1 MVPWRA
7 LGMLAFGLAIIFM
20 FVRLHGDGYDFPVK
34 VANMKDELE
43 FPRPPDRTYLEVSSL
58 HPQDQDDDDKDAI
71 GAGDK
76 RPEPGT
82 GAAVGSKEGLK
93 FGVGWHSQWHLGK
106 KKKVVEEEEPPSQ
119 KEEATT
125 VVEKQLVDEQAKDE
139 QEHGD
144 ERWIWMTNIWHSDGD
159 CGSGHL
165 RQYRR
170 RLSDVMVADNATKW
184 ELMYTHKLPGPI
196 THTSL
201 SRRIIKKDGERTTES
216 IRLAVVYKVIQDEHA
231 AYHSRVYHF
240 GVFQKQ
246 DLRDDCG
253 PSTET
258 CHRQHPFLSFDY
270 VLPGTTLIKEFTL
283 EHDTILYS
291 RLSDTVQFRTLQLP
305 KLKVGSTSPTRPF
318 ALSSGAMGPFISCPD
333 KKLVP
338 QRTSFL
344 TKIPSKTKN
353 NDLHILMAHVQEYR
367 ERGEW
372 DYQVSVS
379 TELTEAMTGLKKWLP
394 QELQWISPRHPSI
407 THETDMMMDEPY
419 TYGTAVQN
427 PFVVKAADG
436 SSFHLPVKG
445 TIMSLENNEKLWSRR
460 KKNDPYLFRSMW
472 GSSMIDGSLGAIITE
487 QGVINDANDVMVLK
501 TSGSSILVLKR
512 DFLPEDEDRISTPW
526 RLAMVM
532 SDRYYDPTSPTAAS
546 RNVSSLSSSS
556 SSSSQPQAVQATAFY
571 RTCFTVLLQRF
582 GHTVLSSPS
591 STSSLLL
598 TSSSHPQ
605 VLAMRIVRA
614 RPTATIKA
622 EEALEMMP
630 KEDEDDK
637 GDVSVVEEEES
648 VVLDKERNVL
658 LMVYGDGKMR
668 GYDLERTVEESP
680 VLMFLDEKYHVVIG
694 MLAVVVA
701 FVINEA
707 R

>member
-71 GAGDK
+71 GGGDK

-546 RNVSSLSSSS
+546 RNV
-556 SSSSQPQAVQATAFY
+556 
-571 RTCFTVLLQRF
+571 
-582 GHTVLSSPS
+582 
-591 STSSLLL
+591 
-598 TSSSHPQ
+598 
-605 VLAMRIVRA
+605 LAMRIVRA